1 MALRIHHLNCT
12 TMCPPGGRLMD
23 GRMGVT
29 GAAALVCHCLL
40 VETDQKLVLV
50 DTGFGLNDVRQ
61 PRPRLS
67 PLFLNVLCR
76 PQLHEEMTAIRQI
89 ERLGFKASDVS
100 DILLTHL
107 DFDHAGGLDD
117 FPGARVHL
125 LDAEY
130 QGAVAQQTALDRR
143 RFRPP
148 QWMHQT
154 NWVTYPTPKGG
165 ERWYGFECVREL
177 SGLPPELLFVPL
189 LGHTLGHAGIALQVG
204 GRWLL
209 HAGDA
214 YFFHGEMDPMRRRC
228 PPGLRFYQ
236 TPMQKNARLR
246 HYNQERLRELA
257 RRHGGEVTIFCAH
270 DPVEFERLEEMEKV
284 PADSPLRTL
293 PMESGP
299 TLHV

>member
-1 MALRIHHLNCT
+1 MPLRIHHLNCT
-12 TMCPPGGRLMD
+12 TMCPPGRRLMD
-23 GRMGVT
+23 GRKGVS
-29 GAAALVCHCLL
+29 GPAALVCHCLL
-40 VETDQKLVLV
+40 VETDRSLVLV
-50 DTGFGLNDVRQ
+50 DTGFGLNDVRD
-61 PRPRLS
+61 PLPRLS
-67 PLFLNVLCR
+67 PLFLNFLCR

-89 ERLGFKASDVS
+89 ERLGFKASDVT

-117 FPGARVHL
+117 FPGVRVHL

-130 QGAVAQQTALDRR
+130 QAAVAQTTALDRR
-143 RFRPP
+143 RFRPR

-154 NWVTYPTPKGG
+154 NWVTYPTPQGG

-189 LGHTLGHAGIALQVG
+189 LGHTLGHAGIALNVG

-214 YFFHGEMDPMRRRC
+214 YFHHGELDTTRRRC

-236 TPMQKNARLR
+236 TLMQKDARLR
-246 HYNQERLRELA
+246 HYNQERLRMLA
-257 RRHGGEVTIFCAH
+257 MRHSSEVTIFCAH
-270 DPVEFERLEEMEKV
+270 DATEFERMEEMEKV
-284 PADSPLRTL
+284 PADFPLR
-293 PMESGP
+293 PMPTVPEP

>member
-12 TMCPPGGRLMD
+12 TMCPPGRRLMD
-23 GRMGVT
+23 GRPGVT
-29 GAAALVCHCLL
+29 GPAALVCHCLL
-40 VETDQKLVLV
+40 VETDRSLVLV
-50 DTGFGLNDVRQ
+50 DTGFGLNDVRD

-67 PLFLNVLCR
+67 RLFLDVLCR

-130 QGAVAQQTALDRR
+130 QGAVAQQTPLDRR
-143 RFRPP
+143 RFRPG
-148 QWMHQT
+148 QWMHEA
-154 NWVTYPTPKGG
+154 NWVTYPTPTGG
-165 ERWYGFECVREL
+165 ERWFGFECVREL

-189 LGHTLGHAGIALQVG
+189 LGHTLGHAGIAIQTE

-214 YFFHGEMDPMRRRC
+214 YFFHGEMEPARRRC

-236 TPMQKNARLR
+236 TLMQKNARLR
-246 HYNQERLRELA
+246 HYNQRRLRELA
-257 RRHGGEVTIFCAH
+257 RTNAQVSIFCAH
-270 DPVEFERLEEMEKV
+270 DAEEFERMEELEKV
-284 PADSPLRTL
+284 PADSPLRTMPL
-293 PMESGP
+293 PVEP
-299 TLHV
+299 TLHA